1 MTSTPEA
8 RDAALQLVGHVTSAL
23 TVLSLAATGALVGAL
38 SGPSAAPA
46 PAATASSPGPVPH
59 PRRTVLVR
67 VPVPPPVIADRASP
81 PRRTVV
87 RPAAPAPK
95 RAVTPPV
102 ATSGSS

>member
-8 RDAALQLVGHVTSAL
+8 RDAAVQLVGHVTSAM

-38 SGPSAAPA
+38 SGPSAA
-46 PAATASSPGPVPH
+46 ASAPVPH
-59 PRRTVLVR
+59 PRRTVF
-67 VPVPPPVIADRASP
+67 VPVPVPVPAIADRASP
-81 PRRTVV
+81 PHRAVV
-87 RPAAPAPK
+87 RPAAPPPK